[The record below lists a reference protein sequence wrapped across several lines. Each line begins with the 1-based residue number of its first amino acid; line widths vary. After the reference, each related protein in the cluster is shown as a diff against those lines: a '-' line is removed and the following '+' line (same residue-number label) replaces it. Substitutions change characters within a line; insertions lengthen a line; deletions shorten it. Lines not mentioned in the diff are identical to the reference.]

1 MGGGKVNIALNFV
14 MAGLARIPQLAATL
28 QGDTAVWSPL
38 AIGILAGEIVVVLVL
53 LSMSFYFQ
61 ARKKDFI

>member
-1 MGGGKVNIALNFV
+1 